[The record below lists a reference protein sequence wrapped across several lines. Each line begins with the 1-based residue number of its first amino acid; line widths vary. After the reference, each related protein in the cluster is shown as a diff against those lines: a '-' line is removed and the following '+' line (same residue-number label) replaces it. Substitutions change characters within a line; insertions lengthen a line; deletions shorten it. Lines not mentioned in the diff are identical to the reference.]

1 MWSGGWKELCREVTG
16 LGSGD
21 RVGAGKLEPL
31 GLVSHIKGS
40 NLGMLE

>member
-1 MWSGGWKELCREVTG
+1 MRGGGWKELRREVTG
-16 LGSGD
+16 LRSED

-40 NLGMLE
+40 NLRMLE

>member
-1 MWSGGWKELCREVTG
+1 MWGGGWEEIRRKVTG
-16 LGSGD
+16 LGSED

-40 NLGMLE
+40 KLGMLV